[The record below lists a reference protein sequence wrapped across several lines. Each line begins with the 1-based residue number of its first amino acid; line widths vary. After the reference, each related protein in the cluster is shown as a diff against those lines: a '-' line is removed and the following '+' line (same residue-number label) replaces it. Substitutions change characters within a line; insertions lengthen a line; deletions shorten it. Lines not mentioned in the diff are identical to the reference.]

1 MGVRICKPCSQ
12 EGKNEEIIFSNRN
25 KTSYNASMY
34 SKLYNLNTNY
44 NLTEAEYTKLK
55 TSLDLKLKE
64 KGEFIQNFQ
73 INNILSTKNPLANEI
88 NISEEILINNIKSQ
102 PNISVIKEPM
112 IQFQNGEIYEGGW
125 NSNNQRHGFGIS
137 INKENNV

>member
-12 EGKNEEIIFSNRN
+12 EGNNEEMIFSNRYKECCN
-25 KTSYNASMY
+25 TSIY

-44 NLTEAEYTKLK
+44 NLTEAEFIKMK

-64 KGEFIQNFQ
+64 KGEFIHNFQ

-88 NISEEILINNIKSQ
+88 NISKEILINKTIF
-102 PNISVIKEPM
+102 IRIFL
-112 IQFQNGEIYEGGW
+112 FQ
-125 NSNNQRHGFGIS
+125 
-137 INKENNV
+137 